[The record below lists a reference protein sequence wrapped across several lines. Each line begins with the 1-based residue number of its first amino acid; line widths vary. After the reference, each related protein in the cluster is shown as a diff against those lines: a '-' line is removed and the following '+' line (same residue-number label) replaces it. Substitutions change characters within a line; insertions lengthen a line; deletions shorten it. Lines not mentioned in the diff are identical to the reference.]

1 MALTR
6 RLLKGMGLT
15 EEQVDTIIE
24 AHTEVTDGLKEQ
36 IKQYKADADKLEGVQ
51 RELDVL
57 KSAGDGGYKSKYE
70 SEKAAHDELKASIAK
85 EKAYASK
92 ESAYR
97 ELLKAVGV
105 KDKFIETIM
114 RADRSVI
121 EGLKIE
127 DGKIEGSDTLTE
139 AAKTNWGDFIG
150 TQQVINTR
158 IENPPTNTGGEK
170 MTKAEI
176 YAKDEHGRYKLST
189 AERQKALTENPELLN

>member
-6 RLLKGMGLT
+6 RFLKGMGLT

-51 RELDVL
+51 KELDDI

-70 SEKAAHDELKASIAK
+70 SEKAAHDELKANIAK

-97 ELLKAVGV
+97 ELLKAAGV
-105 KDKFIETIM
+105 KDKFIDTIV
-114 RADRSVI
+114 RAERSTI

-127 DGKIEGSDTLTE
+127 DGKVEGYDTLTE
-139 AAKTNWGDFIG
+139 AAKKNWGDFIG
-150 TQQVINTR
+150 TTQTVGANVET
-158 IENPPTNTGGEK
+158 PPANTGGAK
-170 MTKAEI
+170 LTKAEI

-189 AERQKALTENPELLN
+189 AERQKALAENPKLLN

>member
-6 RLLKGMGLT
+6 RFLKGMGLT

-36 IKQYKADADKLEGVQ
+36 INQYKADADKLVDVQ
-51 RELDVL
+51 KELDDL

-97 ELLKAVGV
+97 ELLKAAGV
-105 KDKFIETIM
+105 KDKFIDTIV
-114 RADRSVI
+114 RAERSTI
-121 EGLKIE
+121 DGLKIE

-139 AAKTNWGDFIG
+139 AAKKNWGDFIA
-150 TQQVINTR
+150 TQQVVNTR
-158 IENPPTNTGGEK
+158 VENPPANTGGTK
-170 MTKAEI
+170 LTKAEI
-176 YAKDEHGRYKLST
+176 YARDEHGRYKLST
-189 AERQKALTENPELLN
+189 AERQKALAENPELLN

>member
-6 RLLKGMGLT
+6 RFLKGMGLT

-36 IKQYKADADKLEGVQ
+36 IKQYKADADKLVDVQ
-51 RELDVL
+51 KELDDL
-57 KSAGDGGYKSKYE
+57 KSAGDDGYKSKYE
-70 SEKAAHDELKASIAK
+70 SEKAAHDELKANIAR

-97 ELLKAVGV
+97 ELLRAAGV
-105 KDKFIETIM
+105 KDKFIDTII
-114 RADRSVI
+114 RAEKPTI

-139 AAKTNWGDFIG
+139 AAKKNWSDFIA
-150 TQQVINTR
+150 TQQVVNTR
-158 IENPPTNTGGEK
+158 VENPPANNGGKTGK
-170 MTKAEI
+170 TKEEIMAIRDPAVRQAEI
-176 YAKDEHGRYKLST
+176 AK
-189 AERQKALTENPELLN
+189 NPEAFGLKFD

>member
-6 RLLKGMGLT
+6 RFLKGMGLT

-36 IKQYKADADKLEGVQ
+36 IKQYKADADKLVDVQ
-51 RELDVL
+51 KELDDL

-97 ELLKAVGV
+97 ELLKAAGV
-105 KDKFIETIM
+105 KDKFIDTIV
-114 RADRSVI
+114 RAERSTI
-121 EGLKIE
+121 DGLNIK

-139 AAKTNWGDFIG
+139 AAKKNWGDFIA
-150 TQQVINTR
+150 TQQVVNTR
-158 IENPPTNTGGEK
+158 VENPPANTGGTK
-170 MTKAEI
+170 LTKAEI

-189 AERQKALTENPELLN
+189 AERQKALAENPELLN

>member
-36 IKQYKADADKLEGVQ
+36 IKQYKADADKLEDVQ
-51 RELDVL
+51 RELDDL
-57 KSAGDGGYKSKYE
+57 KSAGDDGYKSKYE

-97 ELLKAVGV
+97 ELLKAAGV
-105 KDKFIETIM
+105 KDKFIETIV
-114 RADRSVI
+114 RAERSTI
-121 EGLKIE
+121 DGLKIE

-139 AAKTNWGDFIG
+139 AAKKNWGDFIG
-150 TQQVINTR
+150 TQQTINTT
-158 IENPPTNTGGEK
+158 IENPPANTGGAK
-170 MTKAEI
+170 LTKAEI

-189 AERQKALTENPELLN
+189 SERQKALAEALNSNN

>member
-51 RELDVL
+51 RELDDL

-114 RADRSVI
+114 RADKSVI

-127 DGKIEGSDTLTE
+127 DGKIEGFDTLTE

-158 IENPPTNTGGEK
+158 IENPPANTGGAK
-170 MTKAEI
+170 LTKAEI

-189 AERQKALTENPELLN
+189 AERQKALSENPELLN

>member
-51 RELDVL
+51 KELDDL
-57 KSAGDGGYKSKYE
+57 RSAGDGGYKSKYE

-139 AAKTNWGDFIG
+139 AAKKNWGDFIG

-158 IENPPTNTGGEK
+158 IENPPTNAGGAK

-176 YAKDEHGRYKLST
+176 YARDEHGRYKLST
-189 AERQKALTENPELLN
+189 AERQKALAENPELLN

>member
-6 RLLKGMGLT
+6 RFLKGMGLT

-36 IKQYKADADKLEGVQ
+36 IKQYKADADKLGDVQ
-51 RELDVL
+51 KELDDL

-70 SEKAAHDELKASIAK
+70 SEKAAHDELKANIAR

-97 ELLKAVGV
+97 ELLKAAGV
-105 KDKFIETIM
+105 KDKFIDTII
-114 RADRSVI
+114 RAEKSTI

-139 AAKTNWGDFIG
+139 AAKKNWGDFIVA
-150 TQQVINTR
+150 QQVVNTR
-158 IENPPTNTGGEK
+158 VENPPANNGGKTGK
-170 MTKAEI
+170 TKEEIMAIRDPAVRQAEI
-176 YAKDEHGRYKLST
+176 AK
-189 AERQKALTENPELLN
+189 NPEVFGLKFD

>member
-6 RLLKGMGLT
+6 RFLKGMGLT

-36 IKQYKADADKLEGVQ
+36 INQYKADADKLVDVQ
-51 RELDVL
+51 KELDDL
-57 KSAGDGGYKSKYE
+57 KSAGDGDYKSKYE

-97 ELLKAVGV
+97 ELLKAAGV
-105 KDKFIETIM
+105 KDKFIDTII
-114 RADRSVI
+114 RAEKPTI
-121 EGLKIE
+121 ESLKIE
-127 DGKIEGSDTLTE
+127 DGKVEGSDALTE
-139 AAKTNWGDFIG
+139 AAKKNWGDFIV
-150 TQQVINTR
+150 TQQVVNTR
-158 IENPPTNTGGEK
+158 VENPPANTGGAK
-170 MTKAEI
+170 LTKAEI

-189 AERQKALTENPELLN
+189 AERQKALAENPELLN

>member
-6 RLLKGMGLT
+6 RFLKGMGLT

-51 RELDVL
+51 KELDDL
-57 KSAGDGGYKSKYE
+57 KSAGDDGYKSKYE

-97 ELLKAVGV
+97 ELLKAAGV
-105 KDKFIETIM
+105 KDKFIDTII
-114 RADRSVI
+114 RAERSTI
-121 EGLKIE
+121 EDLKIE

-139 AAKTNWGDFIG
+139 AAKKNWSDFIA
-150 TQQVINTR
+150 TQQVVNTR
-158 IENPPTNTGGEK
+158 VENPPANNGGKTGK
-170 MTKAEI
+170 TKEEIMAIRDPAVRQAEI
-176 YAKDEHGRYKLST
+176 AK
-189 AERQKALTENPELLN
+189 NPEAFGLKFD

>member
-6 RLLKGMGLT
+6 RFLKGMGLA

-36 IKQYKADADKLEGVQ
+36 INQYKADADKLVDVQ
-51 RELDVL
+51 KELDDL

-97 ELLKAVGV
+97 ELLKAAGV
-105 KDKFIETIM
+105 KDKFIDTII
-114 RADRSVI
+114 RAEKPTI
-121 EGLKIE
+121 ESLKIE
-127 DGKIEGSDTLTE
+127 DGKVEGSDVLTE
-139 AAKTNWGDFIG
+139 AAKKNWGDFIV
-150 TQQVINTR
+150 TQQVVNTR
-158 IENPPTNTGGEK
+158 VENPPANTGSAK
-170 MTKAEI
+170 LTKSEI
-176 YAKDEHGRYKLST
+176 YAKDEHGRYKLSA
-189 AERQKALTENPELLN
+189 AERQKALAENPELMN

>member
-6 RLLKGMGLT
+6 RFLKGMGLT

-36 IKQYKADADKLEGVQ
+36 INRYKEDADRLVDVQ
-51 RELDVL
+51 RELDDL
-57 KSAGDGGYKSKYE
+57 KSSGDGGYKSKYE
-70 SEKAAHDELKASIAK
+70 YEKAAHDELKANIAK

-92 ESAYR
+92 ETAYR
-97 ELLKAVGV
+97 ELLRVAGV
-105 KDKFIETIM
+105 KDKFIDTIV
-114 RADRSVI
+114 RAERSTI

-139 AAKTNWGDFIG
+139 AAKKNWSDFIG

-158 IENPPTNTGGEK
+158 IENPPANTGGAK

-176 YAKDEHGRYKLST
+176 YAKDERGRYKLST
-189 AERQKALTENPELLN
+189 AERQKALAETLNSTN

>member
-6 RLLKGMGLT
+6 RFLKGMGLT

-51 RELDVL
+51 KELDDL
-57 KSAGDGGYKSKYE
+57 KSAGDDGYKSKYE
-70 SEKAAHDELKASIAK
+70 SEKAAHDELKANIAK

-97 ELLKAVGV
+97 ELLKAAGV
-105 KDKFIETIM
+105 KDKFIDTIV
-114 RADRSVI
+114 RAERSTI
-121 EGLKIE
+121 DGLKIE

-139 AAKTNWGDFIG
+139 AAKKNWGDFIG

-158 IENPPTNTGGEK
+158 IENPPANTGGAK
-170 MTKAEI
+170 LTRAEI

-189 AERQKALTENPELLN
+189 AERQKALAETLNSNN

>member
-6 RLLKGMGLT
+6 RFLKGMGLT

-36 IKQYKADADKLEGVQ
+36 IKQYKADADRLEGVQ
-51 RELDVL
+51 KELDDL

-70 SEKAAHDELKASIAK
+70 SEKAAHDELKASIAR

-97 ELLKAVGV
+97 ELLKAAGV
-105 KDKFIETIM
+105 KDKFIDTII
-114 RADRSVI
+114 RAEKPTI
-121 EGLKIE
+121 ESLKIE
-127 DGKIEGSDTLTE
+127 DGKVEGSDTLTE
-139 AAKTNWGDFIG
+139 AAKKNWGDFIV
-150 TQQVINTR
+150 TQQVVNTR
-158 IENPPTNTGGEK
+158 VENPPANTGGAK
-170 MTKAEI
+170 LTKDEI

-189 AERQKALTENPELLN
+189 AERQKALAENPELLN

>member
-6 RLLKGMGLT
+6 RFLKGMGLT

-36 IKQYKADADKLEGVQ
+36 IKQYKADADKLVDVQ
-51 RELDVL
+51 KELDDL
-57 KSAGDGGYKSKYE
+57 KSAGDDGYKSKYE

-97 ELLKAVGV
+97 ELLKAAGV
-105 KDKFIETIM
+105 KDKFIDTII
-114 RADRSVI
+114 RAEKSTI

-139 AAKTNWGDFIG
+139 AAKKNWSDFIA
-150 TQQVINTR
+150 TQQVVNTR
-158 IENPPTNTGGEK
+158 VENPPANTGGKTGKTREEI
-170 MTKAEI
+170 MAIRDPAVRQAEI
-176 YAKDEHGRYKLST
+176 AK
-189 AERQKALTENPELLN
+189 NPEAFGLKFD

>member
-1 MALTR
+1 M
-6 RLLKGMGLT
+6 
-15 EEQVDTIIE
+15 D
-24 AHTEVTDGLKEQ
+24 
-36 IKQYKADADKLEGVQ
+36 VQ
-51 RELDVL
+51 KELDDL

-97 ELLKAVGV
+97 DLLKAAGV
-105 KDKFIETIM
+105 KDKFIDTIV
-114 RADRSVI
+114 RAERSTI
-121 EGLKIE
+121 DGLKIE

-139 AAKTNWGDFIG
+139 AAKKNWGDFIG

-158 IENPPTNTGGEK
+158 IENPPANTGGAK
-170 MTKAEI
+170 LTKAEI

-189 AERQKALTENPELLN
+189 AERQKALAETLNSNH

>member
-6 RLLKGMGLT
+6 RFLKGMGLT

-36 IKQYKADADKLEGVQ
+36 IKQYKADADKLGDVQ
-51 RELDVL
+51 KELDDL
-57 KSAGDGGYKSKYE
+57 KSAGDDGYKSKYE

-97 ELLKAVGV
+97 DLLKAAGV
-105 KDKFIETIM
+105 KDKFIDTIV
-114 RADRSVI
+114 RAERSTI
-121 EGLKIE
+121 DDLKIE

-139 AAKTNWGDFIG
+139 AAKKNWGDFIG

-158 IENPPTNTGGEK
+158 IENPPANTGGAK
-170 MTKAEI
+170 LTKAEI
-176 YAKDEHGRYKLST
+176 YAKDEYGRYKLS
-189 AERQKALTENPELLN
+189 ASERQKAIAETLNY

>member
-51 RELDVL
+51 RELDDL

-114 RADRSVI
+114 RADKSVI

-158 IENPPTNTGGEK
+158 IENPPANTGGAK
-170 MTKAEI
+170 LTKAEI

-189 AERQKALTENPELLN
+189 AERQKALSENPELLN

>member
-6 RLLKGMGLT
+6 RFLKGMGLT

-36 IKQYKADADKLEGVQ
+36 IKQYKADADKLGDVQ
-51 RELDVL
+51 KELDDL
-57 KSAGDGGYKSKYE
+57 KSAGDDGYKSKYE

-97 ELLKAVGV
+97 DLLKAAGV
-105 KDKFIETIM
+105 KDKFIDTIV
-114 RADRSVI
+114 RAERSTI
-121 EGLKIE
+121 DDLKIE

-139 AAKTNWGDFIG
+139 AAKKNWGDFIG

-158 IENPPTNTGGEK
+158 IENPPANTGGAK
-170 MTKAEI
+170 LTKAEI
-176 YAKDEHGRYKLST
+176 YAKDEYGRSKLS
-189 AERQKALTENPELLN
+189 ASERQKAIAETLNY

>member
-6 RLLKGMGLT
+6 RFLKGMGLT

-36 IKQYKADADKLEGVQ
+36 INQYKADADKLADVQ
-51 RELDVL
+51 KELDDL

-97 ELLKAVGV
+97 ELLKAAGV
-105 KDKFIETIM
+105 KDKFIDTII
-114 RADRSVI
+114 RAEKPTI
-121 EGLKIE
+121 ESLKIE
-127 DGKIEGSDTLTE
+127 DGKVEGSDALTE
-139 AAKTNWGDFIG
+139 AAKKNWGDFIV
-150 TQQVINTR
+150 TQQVVNTR
-158 IENPPTNTGGEK
+158 VENPPANTGGAK
-170 MTKAEI
+170 LTKSEI

-189 AERQKALTENPELLN
+189 AERQKALAENPELLN

>member
-6 RLLKGMGLT
+6 RFLKGMGLT

-51 RELDVL
+51 KELDDL

-70 SEKAAHDELKASIAK
+70 SEKKAHDELKASVAK

-97 ELLKAVGV
+97 ELLKAAGV
-105 KDKFIETIM
+105 KDKFIDTIV
-114 RADRSVI
+114 RAERSTI
-121 EGLKIE
+121 EGLNIE
-127 DGKIEGSDTLTE
+127 DGKVEGSDTLTE
-139 AAKTNWGDFIG
+139 AAKKNWEDFIV
-150 TQQVINTR
+150 TQQVVNTKV
-158 IENPPTNTGGEK
+158 ENPPANTGGAK
-170 MTKAEI
+170 LTKDEI

-189 AERQKALTENPELLN
+189 AERQKALAENPELMN

>member
-6 RLLKGMGLT
+6 RFLKGMGLT

-36 IKQYKADADKLEGVQ
+36 IKQYKADADKLGDVQ
-51 RELDVL
+51 KELDDL

-70 SEKAAHDELKASIAK
+70 SEKAAHDELKANIAR

-97 ELLKAVGV
+97 ELLKAAGV
-105 KDKFIETIM
+105 KDKFIDTII
-114 RADRSVI
+114 RAEKSTI

-139 AAKTNWGDFIG
+139 AAKKNWGDFIVA
-150 TQQVINTR
+150 QQVVNTR
-158 IENPPTNTGGEK
+158 VENPPANTGGAK

-176 YAKDEHGRYKLST
+176 YAKDGHGRYKLST
-189 AERQKALTENPELLN
+189 AERQKALAENPDLMN

>member
-6 RLLKGMGLT
+6 RFLKGMGLT

-51 RELDVL
+51 KELDDL

-70 SEKAAHDELKASIAK
+70 SEKKAHDELKASVAK

-97 ELLKAVGV
+97 ELLKAAGV
-105 KDKFIETIM
+105 KDKFIDTIV
-114 RADRSVI
+114 RAERSTI
-121 EGLKIE
+121 EGLNIE
-127 DGKIEGSDTLTE
+127 DGKVEGSDTLTE
-139 AAKTNWGDFIG
+139 AAKKNWEDFIV
-150 TQQVINTR
+150 TQQVVNTKV
-158 IENPPTNTGGEK
+158 ENPPANTGGAK
-170 MTKAEI
+170 LTKDEI

-189 AERQKALTENPELLN
+189 AERQKALAENPELLH

>member
-6 RLLKGMGLT
+6 RFLKGMGLT

-36 IKQYKADADKLEGVQ
+36 IKQYKADADKLGDVQ
-51 RELDVL
+51 KELDDL
-57 KSAGDGGYKSKYE
+57 KSAGDDGYKSKYE
-70 SEKAAHDELKASIAK
+70 SEKAAHDELKANIAK

-97 ELLKAVGV
+97 ELLKVAGV
-105 KDKFIETIM
+105 KDKFIDTIV
-114 RADRSVI
+114 RAERSTI

-139 AAKTNWGDFIG
+139 AAKKNWGDFIG
-150 TQQVINTR
+150 KQQVINTV
-158 IENPPTNTGGEK
+158 IENPPANTGGAK

-176 YAKDEHGRYKLST
+176 YARDEHGRYKLST
-189 AERQKALTENPELLN
+189 AERQKALAENPDLMN

>member
-6 RLLKGMGLT
+6 RFLKGMGLT

-24 AHTEVTDGLKEQ
+24 AHTEVTDGLKNQ
-36 IKQYKADADKLEGVQ
+36 IEQYKADADKLAGVQ
-51 RELDVL
+51 KELDDL

-97 ELLKAVGV
+97 GLLKAAGV
-105 KDKFIETIM
+105 KDKFIDAIV
-114 RADRSVI
+114 RAERPII

-139 AAKTNWGDFIG
+139 AAKKNWGDFIV
-150 TQQVINTR
+150 TQQEVNAR
-158 IENPPTNTGGEK
+158 VENPPANNGGKTGK
-170 MTKAEI
+170 TKEEIMAIRDPAVRQAEI
-176 YAKDEHGRYKLST
+176 AK
-189 AERQKALTENPELLN
+189 NPEVFGLKFD

>member
-51 RELDVL
+51 KELDDL
-57 KSAGDGGYKSKYE
+57 RSAGDGGYKSKYE

-139 AAKTNWGDFIG
+139 AAKKNWGDFIG

-158 IENPPTNTGGEK
+158 IENPPTNAGGAK

-189 AERQKALTENPELLN
+189 AERQKALAENPELLN

>member
-6 RLLKGMGLT
+6 RFLKGMGLT

-36 IKQYKADADKLEGVQ
+36 IKQYKEDADKLEGVQ
-51 RELDVL
+51 KELDDL

-97 ELLKAVGV
+97 ELLKAASV
-105 KDKFIETIM
+105 KDKFIDTII
-114 RADRSVI
+114 RAERSTI
-121 EGLKIE
+121 EDLKIE

-139 AAKTNWGDFIG
+139 AVKKNWSDFIA
-150 TQQVINTR
+150 TQQVVNTKV
-158 IENPPTNTGGEK
+158 ENPPANNGSAK
-170 MTKAEI
+170 LTKAEI

-189 AERQKALTENPELLN
+189 AERQKALAEALNSNN

>member
-6 RLLKGMGLT
+6 RFLKGMGLT

-51 RELDVL
+51 KELDDL
-57 KSAGDGGYKSKYE
+57 KSTGDGGYKSKYE

-97 ELLKAVGV
+97 ELLKAAGV
-105 KDKFIETIM
+105 KDKFIDTIV
-114 RADRSVI
+114 RAEKSVI
-121 EGLKIE
+121 DGLKIE

-139 AAKTNWGDFIG
+139 AAKKNWGDFIG
-150 TQQVINTR
+150 TQRTINTR
-158 IENPPTNTGGEK
+158 VENPPANTGGSK
-170 MTKAEI
+170 LTKAEI

-189 AERQKALTENPELLN
+189 AERQKALAETLNSNN

>member
-6 RLLKGMGLT
+6 RFLKGMGLT

-36 IKQYKADADKLEGVQ
+36 INQYKADADKLADVQ
-51 RELDVL
+51 KELDDL

-97 ELLKAVGV
+97 ELLKAAGV
-105 KDKFIETIM
+105 KDKFIDTII
-114 RADRSVI
+114 RAEKPTIESLRI
-121 EGLKIE
+121 EG
-127 DGKIEGSDTLTE
+127 GKVEGSDALTE
-139 AAKTNWGDFIG
+139 AAKKNWGDFIV
-150 TQQVINTR
+150 TQQVVNTR
-158 IENPPTNTGGEK
+158 VENPPANTGGAK
-170 MTKAEI
+170 LTKAEI
-176 YAKDEHGRYKLST
+176 YAKDEHGRYKMST
-189 AERQKALTENPELLN
+189 AERQKALAENPELMN

>member
-6 RLLKGMGLT
+6 RLLKGRGLT

-51 RELDVL
+51 RELDDL

-114 RADRSVI
+114 RADKSVI

-158 IENPPTNTGGEK
+158 IENPPANTGGAK
-170 MTKAEI
+170 LTKAEI

-189 AERQKALTENPELLN
+189 AERQKALSENPELLN

>member
-6 RLLKGMGLT
+6 RFLKGMGLT

-36 IKQYKADADKLEGVQ
+36 INQYKADADKLVDVQ
-51 RELDVL
+51 KELDDL

-97 ELLKAVGV
+97 ELLKAAGV
-105 KDKFIETIM
+105 KDKFIDTII
-114 RADRSVI
+114 RAEKPTI

-127 DGKIEGSDTLTE
+127 GGKVEGSDTLTE
-139 AAKTNWGDFIG
+139 AAKKNWGDFIG
-150 TQQVINTR
+150 TTQTVGANVET
-158 IENPPTNTGGEK
+158 PPANTGGAK
-170 MTKAEI
+170 LTKAEI
-176 YAKDEHGRYKLST
+176 YARDEHGRYKLST
-189 AERQKALTENPELLN
+189 AERQKALAENPELLN

>member
-6 RLLKGMGLT
+6 RFLKGMGLT

-51 RELDVL
+51 KELDDL

-97 ELLKAVGV
+97 EILKVAGV
-105 KDKFIETIM
+105 KDKFIDTII
-114 RADRSVI
+114 RAEKSTI
-121 EGLKIE
+121 EGIKIE
-127 DGKIEGSDTLTE
+127 GGKVEGSDTLTE
-139 AAKTNWGDFIG
+139 AAKKNWGDFIG
-150 TQQVINTR
+150 TTQTVGANVET
-158 IENPPTNTGGEK
+158 PPANTGGAK
-170 MTKAEI
+170 LTKAEI

-189 AERQKALTENPELLN
+189 AERQKALAENPELLN